1 MVSEPDPIDE
11 LPEAV
16 AVPPRRARYSP
27 IWIIPILAALVAI
40 GIFVERVIS
49 EGPTVTVTFNSADGI
64 EAGKTFVKYKEVSIG
79 QVTGVR
85 LSDDGAHVEVTAKI
99 AKSAAGLMVADAKFW
114 VVRPRISLSG
124 VSGLST
130 LLSGN
135 YIGFEAGASKTKGRQ
150 FTGLEVPPIITGG
163 SPGRQFVLLASD
175 LGSLGI
181 SSPVYYRR
189 LQVGQVVA
197 YDLAPDGKSVV
208 LRIFVNAPYDK
219 YVTSDT
225 RFWNA
230 SGIDVSLSANG
241 LDIRTQSLA
250 ALLEG
255 GIAFETPPGYASSSQ
270 ASSETVFPLFHD
282 RVTAMK
288 IDESIATRYVLYF
301 QESVRGLSTGAPVNF
316 YGVAVGEVTD
326 VGLFFDPK
334 TLNVKPRVEVVL
346 YPERVVA
353 QLPTGQGV
361 RLQAMV
367 EQQVTRR
374 DFMQKLVEQRGL
386 RAQLATGSL
395 LTGQRFVSLAY
406 FPKASKARLDWT
418 QAPAELPTTIS
429 TLPEIEEKLGRIID
443 KLDKVPL
450 DGIADDLRKALASLD
465 ETLREARSTIQ
476 RFDTDVTPSLKSA
489 LDEARGALGAAE
501 KVLTST
507 ETNLVGPGA
516 PAQADLRNAMQELGR
531 AARSLRVLADYLERH
546 PEAIIR
552 GKTAE
557 PAPK

>member
-1 MVSEPDPIDE
+1 
-11 LPEAV
+11 
-16 AVPPRRARYSP
+16 
-27 IWIIPILAALVAI
+27 
-40 GIFVERVIS
+40 
-49 EGPTVTVTFNSADGI
+49 
-64 EAGKTFVKYKEVSIG
+64 
-79 QVTGVR
+79 
-85 LSDDGAHVEVTAKI
+85 
-99 AKSAAGLMVADAKFW
+99 
-114 VVRPRISLSG
+114 
-124 VSGLST
+124 
-130 LLSGN
+130 
-135 YIGFEAGASKTKGRQ
+135 
-150 FTGLEVPPIITGG
+150 
-163 SPGRQFVLLASD
+163 
-175 LGSLGI
+175 
-181 SSPVYYRR
+181 
-189 LQVGQVVA
+189 
-197 YDLAPDGKSVV
+197 
-208 LRIFVNAPYDK
+208 
-219 YVTSDT
+219 
-225 RFWNA
+225 
-230 SGIDVSLSANG
+230 
-241 LDIRTQSLA
+241 
-250 ALLEG
+250 
-255 GIAFETPPGYASSSQ
+255 
-270 ASSETVFPLFHD
+270 
-282 RVTAMK
+282 
-288 IDESIATRYVLYF
+288 
-301 QESVRGLSTGAPVNF
+301 
-316 YGVAVGEVTD
+316 
-326 VGLFFDPK
+326 
-334 TLNVKPRVEVVL
+334 
-346 YPERVVA
+346 VVA
-353 QLPTGQGV
+353 QLPTVQGV

-406 FPKASKARLDWT
+406 FPKASRTRLDWT